1 MFFCTGAGCCPHCTH
16 PPFVQVL
23 GEDDVD
29 DEEDEQYL
37 QAADKFEAAYN
48 FR

>member
-1 MFFCTGAGCCPHCTH
+1 M
-16 PPFVQVL
+16 
-23 GEDDVD
+23 GEGEAVD

-37 QAADKFEAAYN
+37 KQADVFEAAYN